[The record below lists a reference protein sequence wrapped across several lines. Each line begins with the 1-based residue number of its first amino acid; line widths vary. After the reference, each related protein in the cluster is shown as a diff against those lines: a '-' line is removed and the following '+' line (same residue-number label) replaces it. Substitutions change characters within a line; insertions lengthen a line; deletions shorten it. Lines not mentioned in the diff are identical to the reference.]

1 MIKYNSVGL
10 LRFSAIRLC
19 EVGIRPEILFNLR
32 KYNLKILILELEKS
46 YQV

>member
-1 MIKYNSVGL
+1 MIKYTSVGL
-10 LRFSAIRLC
+10 FRFSAIKLC
-19 EVGIRPEILFNLR
+19 EVGIRPGILFNLR